1 MSVPADYLPG
11 PKPAPVVVPGEFVF
25 AAAHLDHGHIYN
37 QTQGLLEA
45 GATLA
50 WVYDP
55 DPAKIAKFTAR
66 FPAARAARSLDEI
79 LADPTVQLV
88 AAAAIPC
95 DRGPLGC
102 RVLRAGKHYFTDK
115 APLTTLAQLTE
126 ARATVAATG
135 KKFAVYYSERL
146 HVECAVHASAL
157 INLGAIG
164 RVVQVLG
171 LGPHRLNAPVRPAW
185 FFDKKFYGGIL
196 CDIGS
201 HQFEQFLH
209 YSGASDA
216 TILHAATANYAHPE
230 HANFEDFGE
239 TSLRGDNGA
248 SNYVRVDWF
257 TPDGLGTWGDGRTV
271 ILGTTGTIELRKY
284 LDVARQK
291 TTDHLILVDAKGEH
305 HLELQGKVGFPYF
318 GQLILDCLRGTET
331 AMTQT
336 HTFKAA
342 ELSIRAQLA
351 AKNLT
356 PATS

>member
-1 MSVPADYLPG
+1 MRPRVTSTPTPQSKIGLPSAATVQRQKSKISTMSVPADYLPG

-55 DPAKIAKFTAR
+55 DPAKVAKFTAR
-66 FPAARAARSLDEI
+66 FPAARVARSLDEI
-79 LADPTVQLV
+79 LADPAVRLV

-115 APLTTLAQLTE
+115 APLTTLDQLAE

-146 HVECAVHASAL
+146 HVECAVHTSAL

-209 YSGASDA
+209 YAGASDA
-216 TILHAATANYAHPE
+216 TILHAATANYRLLTRDTARYRTYFPRL
-230 HANFEDFGE
+230 
-239 TSLRGDNGA
+239 SLIA
-248 SNYVRVDWF
+248 
-257 TPDGLGTWGDGRTV
+257 P
-271 ILGTTGTIELRKY
+271 
-284 LDVARQK
+284 Q
-291 TTDHLILVDAKGEH
+291 
-305 HLELQGKVGFPYF
+305 
-318 GQLILDCLRGTET
+318 
-331 AMTQT
+331 
-336 HTFKAA
+336 
-342 ELSIRAQLA
+342 
-351 AKNLT
+351 
-356 PATS
+356 